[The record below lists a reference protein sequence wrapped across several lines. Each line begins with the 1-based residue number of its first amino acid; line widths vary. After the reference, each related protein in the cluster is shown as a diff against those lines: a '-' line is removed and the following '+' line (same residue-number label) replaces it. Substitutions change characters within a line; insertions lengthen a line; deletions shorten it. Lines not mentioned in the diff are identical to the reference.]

1 MQQTGPDIAYRGFRG
16 AARLATGTMTGAVPR
31 GDGIAFDSPAGT
43 LTHTDPHTGV
53 TAAYELATWTSPL
66 VEPGFPVAEL
76 VPSWTAD
83 TPAGSWI
90 RVEMRGADRSGRPTR
105 WYDLGSWAADD
116 EGVRPTSRPDQADPD
131 ARVDA
136 DVLTAASGR
145 EWTGWWLRVTLLRPA
160 GGDATPALRSAGA
173 VATAPAPAA
182 PRPHGPA
189 PHGATPP
196 AAPHRPAPHGSS
208 APHPAAAAAPAP
220 AAPHPEAAA
229 PAPPAPAR
237 PAAPPRRS
245 GTSPAW
251 GVVLDVPRFSQRLHR
266 DHHPHL
272 DGGGLTWCSPTSTAM
287 VLAFWGA
294 GPAAADHAWVG
305 PDDPAPWVD
314 HAARR
319 CYDHAYRGTGN
330 WPFNTAY
337 AGTFG
342 LDAFVT
348 RLRGLA
354 EAELFVAA
362 GIPLVI
368 SVSFA
373 AGRVPGLDY
382 GTRGHLLVLAGFTAG
397 GDPVLNDPNWPTD
410 EAVRRPVPRAALE
423 AAWRGGSGGLT
434 YVIRPA
440 DRPLPAAPPQAN
452 W

>member
-16 AARLATGTMTGAVPR
+16 AAELAAGTLSGAVPR
-31 GDGIAFDSPAGT
+31 TDGIAFDSPAGT
-43 LTHTDPHTGV
+43 LTYTDPHTGA
-53 TAAYELATWTSPL
+53 TGAYELATWTSPL
-66 VEPGFPVAEL
+66 VEPGFPIAGV

-90 RVEMRGADRSGRPTR
+90 RVELRGADRAGRPTR
-105 WYDLGSWAADD
+105 WYDLGTWAADD
-116 EGVRPTSRPDQADPD
+116 ADVRPSSRPGQADPD

-136 DVLTAASGR
+136 DVVTVAPGR
-145 EWTGWWLRVTLLRPA
+145 EWTGWWLRVILLRAA
-160 GGDATPALRSAGA
+160 GGDATPALWSAGA
-173 VATAPAPAA
+173 VATAPAAPAG
-182 PRPHGPA
+182 PRPLGPSG
-189 PHGATPP
+189 P
-196 AAPHRPAPHGSS
+196 RD
-208 APHPAAAAAPAP
+208 
-220 AAPHPEAAA
+220 
-229 PAPPAPAR
+229 PAPPDGSGPRPPAPPDR
-237 PAAPPRRS
+237 AAPVRPRAVPVGTRA
-245 GTSPAW
+245 GTSAAW
-251 GVVLDVPRFSQRLHR
+251 GTVLDVPRFSQRRHL

-272 DGGGLTWCSPTSTAM
+272 DGGGRAWCSPTSTAM
-287 VLAFWGA
+287 VMAFWGA
-294 GPAAADHAWVG
+294 VPAPADHAWVG

-368 SVSFA
+368 SVTFRR
-373 AGRVPGLDY
+373 GQVPGLDY
-382 GTRGHLLVLAGFTAG
+382 DTGGHLLVVAGFTTDG
-397 GDPVLNDPNWPTD
+397 EPVLNDPNWPTD
-410 EAVRRPVPRAALE
+410 AAVRRTVPRAALE
-423 AAWRGGSGGLT
+423 AAWRGGSHGLT

-440 DRPLPAAPPQAN
+440 GVPLPPAPPQAN

>member
-182 PRPHGPA
+182 P
-189 PHGATPP
+189 
-196 AAPHRPAPHGSS
+196 
-208 APHPAAAAAPAP
+208 
-220 AAPHPEAAA
+220 
-229 PAPPAPAR
+229 
-237 PAAPPRRS
+237 
-245 GTSPAW
+245 
-251 GVVLDVPRFSQRLHR
+251 
-266 DHHPHL
+266 
-272 DGGGLTWCSPTSTAM
+272 
-287 VLAFWGA
+287 
-294 GPAAADHAWVG
+294 
-305 PDDPAPWVD
+305 
-314 HAARR
+314 
-319 CYDHAYRGTGN
+319 
-330 WPFNTAY
+330 
-337 AGTFG
+337 
-342 LDAFVT
+342 
-348 RLRGLA
+348 
-354 EAELFVAA
+354 
-362 GIPLVI
+362 
-368 SVSFA
+368 
-373 AGRVPGLDY
+373 
-382 GTRGHLLVLAGFTAG
+382 
-397 GDPVLNDPNWPTD
+397 
-410 EAVRRPVPRAALE
+410 
-423 AAWRGGSGGLT
+423 
-434 YVIRPA
+434 
-440 DRPLPAAPPQAN
+440 
-452 W
+452 